1 MDPEKGLAKE
11 AVLWEPAEGGKVRC
25 HLCAH
30 RCLIADGRTGFCA
43 VRKNEGGRLFSMN
56 YHRVCAANAD
66 PIEKKPLFHFQP
78 GSRSFS
84 IAAPGCNFHCD
95 FCQNWQISQVSLET
109 GELYGRSIRPK
120 DIVDSAIH
128 AHCRSIAYTY
138 TEPTIFME
146 LAADCAVLAREKGLS
161 NVFVSNGYLTA
172 EAVDFVRP
180 WLDGINVDVKSF
192 RDAYYRGLCKAR
204 LEPVLETCRR
214 LVRETDIW
222 VELTTLIVPG
232 QNDSDAELRDI
243 ATFIARDLGRHVPWH
258 ISRFYPQFHMDDL
271 PPTPEAT
278 LERAYDIAKEAGLYY
293 VYIGNLPGG
302 RAESTFCPSC
312 GTMVIE
318 RVGYTV
324 RKNLIDDGRCPK
336 CGAEIHGFGV

>member
-30 RCLIADGRTGFCA
+30 RCLIAEGRTGFCA
-43 VRKNEGGRLFSMN
+43 VRKNDDGRLFSMN

-84 IAAPGCNFHCD
+84 IAAPGCNFRCE
-95 FCQNWQISQVSLET
+95 FCQNWQISQVSLEA

-120 DIVDSAIH
+120 DIVDSAVH
-128 AHCRSIAYTY
+128 GHCRSLAYTY

-180 WLDGINVDVKSF
+180 WLDGINVDLKSF

-258 ISRFYPQFHMDDL
+258 ISRFYPQFQMDDI
-271 PPTPEAT
+271 PPTPEGT
-278 LERAYDIAKEAGLYY
+278 LERAYDIGKEAGLYY

-312 GTMVIE
+312 GAMVIE

-324 RKNLIDDGRCPK
+324 RKNLIDDGRCPQ
-336 CGAEIHGFGV
+336 CGAEIHGFGL